1 MKSIRIKIILVLAG
15 LFCLASCGSGGNN
28 AVNWN
33 ITMDPNGKE
42 PFGTYLFSKALYHYF
57 PQTPVHLLKSNF
69 NFTQHQYTPDA
80 NELMILIGQTA
91 FFSEAEFRYLM
102 DYVYS
107 GNHLILSAGAFD
119 TLLQHSLFFTL
130 TDKSLQGDGELK
142 ILHKEK
148 VSQYE
153 AAVALPAQAMQPDT
167 AYDSGVKGYY
177 NNYPDLILYRWGDG
191 TIMIHTNPIEF
202 TNISMLGDNKK
213 YIEELLGFRNGNRY
227 TKIIFSSFMH
237 HDNRVT
243 DFDLLLQYP
252 SFRWAFYL
260 LLVLLA
266 AFILFEFKRRQKMVP
281 EIAVNNNNTQ
291 AFIETIGHL
300 YFNEGNLNNLAEK
313 KILYFLD
320 FVRSRYYID
329 TRHIDE
335 HFAESLHIKSQV
347 PLEKI
352 NILISLIRKVQDRI
366 PLDSQDI
373 FTLDSITKLFNHGHH
388 K

>member
-1 MKSIRIKIILVLAG
+1 
-15 LFCLASCGSGGNN
+15 
-28 AVNWN
+28 
-33 ITMDPNGKE
+33 
-42 PFGTYLFSKALYHYF
+42 
-57 PQTPVHLLKSNF
+57 
-69 NFTQHQYTPDA
+69 
-80 NELMILIGQTA
+80 
-91 FFSEAEFRYLM
+91 
-102 DYVYS
+102 
-107 GNHLILSAGAFD
+107 
-119 TLLQHSLFFTL
+119 
-130 TDKSLQGDGELK
+130 
-142 ILHKEK
+142 
-148 VSQYE
+148 
-153 AAVALPAQAMQPDT
+153 
-167 AYDSGVKGYY
+167 
-177 NNYPDLILYRWGDG
+177 
-191 TIMIHTNPIEF
+191 
-202 TNISMLGDNKK
+202 
-213 YIEELLGFRNGNRY
+213 
-227 TKIIFSSFMH
+227 MH

-347 PLEKI
+347 RLEKI